1 LAKKEIDYQRAFV
14 NKVRKLYPDGEVII
28 NDPQRQQ
35 GMLDLLIV
43 NGDRWA
49 ALEWKRTSTSSKRPN
64 QQYYVDKFNEMS
76 YASFISPENEE
87 EVLNELQSALQP
99 SRKARVP
106 KRKQI

>member
-1 LAKKEIDYQRAFV
+1 LAKKEIDFQRNFV
-14 NKVRKLYPDGEVII
+14 NKIRDKYPDGEVFIL
-28 NDPQRQQ
+28 DPQRQQ
-35 GMLDLLIV
+35 GHPDLLIV
-43 NGDRWA
+43 NADRWA
-49 ALEWKRTSTSSKRPN
+49 ALEWKRNSRSSRRPN
-64 QQYYVDKFNEMS
+64 QPYFIDKFNNMS